1 MWPYENLHAISA
13 VVSAAQRQWN
23 RPTQDWVVGGKNVIT
38 TILINE
44 PKIYI
49 PPSVLAVSD

>member
-1 MWPYENLHAISA
+1 MWPYEDLHAISA

-23 RPTQDWVVGGKNVIT
+23 RPTQDWVVGGKNVFT

-44 PKIYI
+44 PNIYI